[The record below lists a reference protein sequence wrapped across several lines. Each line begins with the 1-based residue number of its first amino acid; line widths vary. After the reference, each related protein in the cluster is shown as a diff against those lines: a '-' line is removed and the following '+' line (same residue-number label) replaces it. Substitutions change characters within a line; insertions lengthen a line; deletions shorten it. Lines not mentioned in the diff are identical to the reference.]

1 MDSQKTLFLVVGVLV
16 LGLVIGGAFSGQAT
30 RKIVGGGGGS
40 GCTDRD
46 GDGYYKNTGCGTLVD
61 CNDDNPSIHPNAV
74 EVCSD
79 GIDQNCDGIDQACTT
94 VSTSTTPPA
103 SDCIDSDNG
112 QNIYVKGTTYNSN
125 TTRIDACRSTAPN
138 STLNEYYCL
147 TGSNGIGSSILG
159 CPSGYSCN
167 DGACRLT

>member
-1 MDSQKTLFLVVGVLV
+1 MDNPKTLFLIVGVLV
-16 LGLVIGGAFSGQAT
+16 AGLLVGATFTGQAT
-30 RKIVGGGGGS
+30 KYGKSCKDI
-40 GCTDRD
+40 D
-46 GDGYYKNTGCGTLVD
+46 GDSYFRQTGCGTSVD
-61 CNDDNPSIHPNAV
+61 CNDDNPSIHPGAV